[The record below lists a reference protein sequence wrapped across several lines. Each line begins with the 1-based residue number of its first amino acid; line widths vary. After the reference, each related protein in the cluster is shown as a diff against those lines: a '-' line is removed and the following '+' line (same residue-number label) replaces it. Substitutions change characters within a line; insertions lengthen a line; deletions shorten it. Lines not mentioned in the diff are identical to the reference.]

1 MIWASMAGALAG
13 LGRVLRP
20 LVRAIAVILKWL
32 VMIFTLFAW
41 VTVIGDYRDSK
52 KRNDRDRH

>member
-1 MIWASMAGALAG
+1 MAGALAA

>member
-1 MIWASMAGALAG
+1 MAGVWAV
-13 LGRVLRP
+13 LGRGLRL
-20 LVRAIAVILKWL
+20 LVRAIAVIVKWL